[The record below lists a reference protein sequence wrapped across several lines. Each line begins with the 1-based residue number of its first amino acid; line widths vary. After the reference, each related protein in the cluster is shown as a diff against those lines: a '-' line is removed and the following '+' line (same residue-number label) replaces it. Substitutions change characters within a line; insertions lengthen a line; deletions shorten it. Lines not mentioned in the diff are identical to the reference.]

1 MHKVQLPLIIFLG
14 GKQMVN
20 IINHNIFNGI
30 AGARPSYAP
39 KYYILHNDA
48 GSMSAESY
56 ISWLEDRYNNGK
68 ADLGFAHYYIDRY
81 SIARV
86 ENTFNGTWSA
96 AHPDANLYSLS
107 YEVCQQFSTSDEEFI
122 ENENM
127 VLMQMAE
134 DMTFYED
141 TPNYDNIKF
150 HNEFSSTSCPARS
163 LELHGGDNDSLRDYI
178 IEKIKYYQSLGS
190 TVQEMIDNDTP
201 QEIGWVK
208 SINDWQYRDENGLVK
223 NDWKQV
229 EDKWYRFD
237 STGYTICNE
246 WFKNPANDK
255 WYWLHPDGVMATGW
269 QLINEKWYFF
279 NEDGEMVEGWLQY
292 KDKVYYLQ
300 SNDGDMVSRECR
312 QIDGEWYYF
321 NENGERL
328 EKANIQV
335 DEQGKIHF

>member
-1 MHKVQLPLIIFLG
+1 
-14 GKQMVN
+14 MVN
-20 IINHNIFNGI
+20 IINQNIFNGI
-30 AGARPSYAP
+30 AGARPTHAP
-39 KYYILHNDA
+39 KYFIMHNDA

-56 ISWLEDRYNNGK
+56 ISWLQGRYDSGK
-68 ADLGFAHYYIDRY
+68 ADLGFAHYYIDRNT
-81 SIARV
+81 IVRV
-86 ENTFNGTWSA
+86 EETYNGSWSCLNY
-96 AHPDANLYSLS
+96 DANMNSLG
-107 YEVCQQFSTSDEEFI
+107 YEVAQQFSTSDNEFI

-134 DMTFYED
+134 AMLFYGL

-163 LELHGGDNDSLRDYI
+163 LELHGGDNDSLRDYV

-190 TVQEMIDNDTP
+190 TVQEMIDNDTV
-201 QEIGWVK
+201 QETGWVK
-208 SINDWQYRDENGLVK
+208 SINGWQYRDENGLVK

-229 EDKWYRFD
+229 ENKWYRFD
-237 STGYTICNE
+237 STGYIICND

-255 WYWLHPDGVMATGW
+255 WYWLHPDGVMAIGW
-269 QLINEKWYFF
+269 QLINDKWYFF

-292 KDKVYYLQ
+292 KDKVYYLK

-312 QIDGEWYYF
+312 KIDGEWYYF

-335 DEQGKIHF
+335 DENGTIHF

>member
-163 LELHGGDNDSLRDYI
+163 LELHGGDNDSLRDYV

-201 QEIGWVK
+201 QETGWVK
-208 SINDWQYRDENGLVK
+208 SIDGWQYRDENGLVK

-229 EDKWYRFD
+229 EDKWYHFD
-237 STGYTICNE
+237 SSGYIICND
-246 WFKNPANDK
+246 WFKSETNNK
-255 WYWLHPDGVMATGW
+255 WYWLHGDGVMATGW
-269 QLINEKWYFF
+269 QLINDKWYFF
-279 NEDGEMVEGWLQY
+279 DEDGEMVEGWLQY
-292 KDKVYYLQ
+292 KDKVYYLKA
-300 SNDGDMVSRECR
+300 SDGDMVSRECR

-321 NENGERL
+321 KENGERL
-328 EKANIQV
+328 EKANITV
-335 DEQGKIHF
+335 DENGTIHF

>member
-1 MHKVQLPLIIFLG
+1 
-14 GKQMVN
+14 MVN
-20 IINHNIFNGI
+20 IINQNIFNGI
-30 AGARPSYAP
+30 AGARPTHAP
-39 KYYILHNDA
+39 KYFIMHNDA
-48 GSMSAESY
+48 GSMTPESY
-56 ISWLEDRYNNGK
+56 INWLQGRYDNGQS
-68 ADLGFAHYYIDRY
+68 ASGFAHYYINRDT
-81 SIARV
+81 IARV
-86 ENTFNGTWSA
+86 EETYNGTWSCA
-96 AHPDANLYSLS
+96 NYDANMNSIG
-107 YEVCQQFSTSDEEFI
+107 YEVCQQFNATDDEFI

-134 DMTFYED
+134 DMLFYGL

-150 HNEFSSTSCPARS
+150 HNEFYSTSCPARS
-163 LELHGGDNDSLRDYI
+163 LELHGGDNDSLRDYV

-190 TVQEMIDNDTP
+190 TVQEMLDNDTP

-208 SINDWQYRDENGLVK
+208 SIDGWQYRDENGLVK

-237 STGYTICNE
+237 SDGYTICND
-246 WFKNPANDK
+246 WFKNPANNK

-269 QLINEKWYFF
+269 QLINDKWYFF

-292 KDKVYYLQ
+292 KDKVYYLKA
-300 SNDGDMVSRECR
+300 NDGDMVSRECR

-328 EKANIQV
+328 EKANITV
-335 DEQGKIHF
+335 DENGTIHF

>member
-1 MHKVQLPLIIFLG
+1 
-14 GKQMVN
+14 MVN

-150 HNEFSSTSCPARS
+150 HNEFYSTSCPARS
-163 LELHGGDNDSLRDYI
+163 LDLHGGDNDSLRDYV

-190 TVQEMIDNDTP
+190 TVQEMLDNDTP
-201 QEIGWVK
+201 QETGWLK
-208 SINDWQYRDENGLVK
+208 SIDGWQYRDENGLVK

-237 STGYTICNE
+237 SNGYTIAND
-246 WFKNPANDK
+246 WFKNPANEK
-255 WYWLHPDGVMATGW
+255 WYWLHPDGAMAIGW
-269 QLINEKWYFF
+269 QLINDKWYYF
-279 NEDGEMVEGWLQY
+279 NPDGEMVEGWLQY
-292 KDKVYYLQ
+292 KDKIYYLKAN
-300 SNDGDMVSRECR
+300 SGDMVSRECR
-312 QIDGEWYYF
+312 NIDGAWYYF
-321 NENGERL
+321 NEHGERL
-328 EKANIQV
+328 EKANITV
-335 DEQGKIHF
+335 DENGKIHF

>member
-1 MHKVQLPLIIFLG
+1 
-14 GKQMVN
+14 MVN

-30 AGARPSYAP
+30 AGARPTHAP
-39 KYYILHNDA
+39 KYFIMHNDA

-56 ISWLEDRYNNGK
+56 ISWLQGRYDGGK
-68 ADLGFAHYYIDRY
+68 ADLGFAHYYIDRNT
-81 SIARV
+81 IVRV
-86 ENTFNGTWSA
+86 EETYNGSWSCLNY
-96 AHPDANLYSLS
+96 DANMNSLG
-107 YEVCQQFSTSDEEFI
+107 YEVAQQFSTSDDEFI

-134 DMTFYED
+134 DMLFYGL

-163 LELHGGDNDSLRDYI
+163 LELHGGDNDSLRDYV

-190 TVQEMIDNDTP
+190 TVQEMLDNDTP
-201 QEIGWVK
+201 QETGWIK
-208 SINDWQYRDENGLVK
+208 SIDGWQYRDENGLVK

-246 WFKNPANDK
+246 WFKNSANDK

-269 QLINEKWYFF
+269 QLINDKWYFF
-279 NEDGEMVEGWLQY
+279 DEDGEMVEGWLQY
-292 KDKVYYLQ
+292 KDKVYYLKA
-300 SNDGDMVSRECR
+300 NDGDMVSRECR

-328 EKANIQV
+328 EKAEIKV